1 MYSKLILVF
10 ALMISLISLSMARV
24 ARKSST
30 RSLSMVKRLPTLRS
44 LKSTERIDKEKKMA
58 KGLMDFINSAPEPF
72 HVVRECINRL
82 DKLGFEP
89 LCEKEIWRKGS
100 TLKKGGKY
108 YFTRNGSSI
117 IAFTIGDKYE
127 SGNGFKI
134 IGAHTDSPNLKLKPR
149 TSRPASNGL
158 LQLAVETYGG
168 GLWHTWFDRDLSLA
182 GRVVIRNGD
191 SEYSSHL
198 VKIDRPIL
206 RVPNL
211 AIHLTTAEERAAF
224 KVNKEDHLIPILC
237 QEVGKALGGSGG
249 PDEGDK
255 EGEEDDQWQRA
266 QQPELMR
273 LLADELGCSV
283 KQIADFELS
292 LYDCQTGSFNGLN
305 EEFIASSR
313 LDNLASCYVA
323 VEALANHVATGSL
336 LNDSEVSLIALFDHE
351 EVGSTSSPGAGSS
364 LMRDALCR
372 ISDCLNEG
380 REANSGELFKA
391 SIGQSLVL
399 SVDMA
404 HAIHP
409 NYASKHEKG
418 HSPLLNSGVVIKT
431 NSNQRYATNGVTGFI
446 VRELGRR
453 SGVPVQEFAVR
464 NDCPCGSTIGPAISA
479 ATGVRAIDLG
489 MPQWSMHSIRE
500 CMGTSDVSMCLDLF
514 SFFFKEFKAVDSTLD
529 VDRH

>member
-1 MYSKLILVF
+1 MNVGINICFILMLSIINVTMSRG
-10 ALMISLISLSMARV
+10 ARMSTKKSLSV
-24 ARKSST
+24 
-30 RSLSMVKRLPTLRS
+30 VKRLPTLRS
-44 LKSTERIDKEKKMA
+44 LKSKESIDRERNVA
-58 KGLMDFINSAPEPF
+58 KGLIKFIDSAPEPF
-72 HVVRECINRL
+72 HVVRECVDRL
-82 DKLGFEP
+82 DKLGFKP
-89 LCEKEIWRKGS
+89 LSEKEIWQKGT

-117 IAFTIGDKYE
+117 IAFTIGNKYE

-149 TSRPASNGL
+149 TNRPASNGL
-158 LQLAVETYGG
+158 LQLSVETYGG

-182 GRVVIRNGD
+182 GRVVVRSGD
-191 SEYSSHL
+191 FDHSSHL

-224 KVNKEDHLIPILC
+224 KVNKEDHLVPILC
-237 QEVGKALGGSGG
+237 QEVSKALGAGEGSN
-249 PDEGDK
+249 EEE
-255 EGEEDDQWQRA
+255 EGEWRAA
-266 QQPELMR
+266 QQPELLR
-273 LLADELGCSV
+273 LLASELECSEE
-283 KQIADFELS
+283 QIVDFELS
-292 LYDCQTGSFNGLN
+292 LYDCQRGSFNGLN

-323 VEALANHVATGSL
+323 IEALGAHVTSGAL
-336 LNDSEVSLIALFDHE
+336 QEDSEVSLVALFDHE

-372 ISDCLNEG
+372 ISDCLNDG
-380 REANSGELFKA
+380 NKVSSGELFKA
-391 SIGQSLVL
+391 SIGQSVVL

-404 HAIHP
+404 HAVHP
-409 NYASKHEKG
+409 NYSSKHEKG

-500 CMGTSDVSMCLDLF
+500 SAWAPVM
-514 SFFFKEFKAVDSTLD
+514 
-529 VDRH
+529 